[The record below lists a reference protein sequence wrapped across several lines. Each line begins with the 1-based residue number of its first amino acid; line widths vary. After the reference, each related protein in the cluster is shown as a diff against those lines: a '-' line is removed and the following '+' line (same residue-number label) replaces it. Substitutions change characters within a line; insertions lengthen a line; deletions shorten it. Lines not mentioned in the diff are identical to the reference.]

1 MSKRTKDVS
10 DRCPVRTAIAVLA
23 GKWKPLIVYYL
34 RTGTKR
40 FSEMRRLI
48 PEVSQQ
54 VLTQQLR
61 ELEEDGIVTRAIY
74 PVIPP
79 KVEYALSPIG
89 DRLGP
94 IVDLLARWGEEILA
108 KEDPVTSRAARQSPP
123 GSQTATA
130 G

>member
-1 MSKRTKDVS
+1 MSKRTQEVS
-10 DRCPVRTAIAVLA
+10 ECCPVRTAIAVLA

-34 RTGTKR
+34 GSGTKR
-40 FSEMRRLI
+40 FSEIRRLI

-61 ELEEDGIVTRAIY
+61 ELEEDGIVTRAIH

-89 DRLGP
+89 ERLGP
-94 IVDLLARWGEEILA
+94 IVDLLALWGEEILA
-108 KEDPVTSRAARQSPP
+108 KEDLVTSRAAK
-123 GSQTATA
+123 
-130 G
+130 

>member
-1 MSKRTKDVS
+1 MTVVSKRTEDVS
-10 DRCPVRTAIAVLA
+10 DRCPMRTAIAVLA

-34 RTGTKR
+34 RSGTKR

-79 KVEYALSPIG
+79 KVEYALSPLG
-89 DRLGP
+89 DQLGP

-108 KEDPVTSRAARQSPP
+108 KEDPATSGAAK
-123 GSQTATA
+123 
-130 G
+130 